1 MAAWRT
7 SFLMAAVLAALPITA
22 AQAQPACR
30 SGYVWREAFAHDYVC
45 VPPATRS
52 QAATD
57 NRQAGARRQP
67 GGGPYGPDTC
77 RQGYVWRDA
86 GPNDHVCVPPEVRAQ
101 AAADNRAAGTRVA
114 TGGAPPRPPA
124 DSGQRQ
130 ARTCTLYE
138 HRDYGGAHYTLRNGD
153 AFYMVRNPDPGV
165 GKSDGI
171 HRFIYEPSWNDKL
184 SSFKV
189 EGGCTL
195 TLWEHVNRGGHRF
208 TANRSYTFVGDGWN
222 DKASQADCS
231 CPGGANY

>member
-1 MAAWRT
+1 M
-7 SFLMAAVLAALPITA
+7 SLLVAAVFAALPITA

-30 SGYVWREAFAHDYVC
+30 SGYVWREAFAGDYVC

-57 NRQAGARRQP
+57 NRQAAARRQP

-77 RQGYVWRDA
+77 HQGYVWREA
-86 GPNDHVCVPPEVRAQ
+86 GPNDKVCVTPDVRAQ
-101 AAADNRAAGTRVA
+101 ASADNREAGARVA
-114 TGGAPPRPPA
+114 GRAPDPRPPDPRPPA
-124 DSGQRQ
+124 GGSQQ

-153 AFYMVRNPDPGV
+153 VMYMVRNPDPGV
-165 GKSDGI
+165 GTSDAI

-189 EGGCTL
+189 QGGCTL
-195 TLWEHVNRGGHRF
+195 TLWEHVNRGGHHF
-208 TANRSYTFVGDGWN
+208 SANKSYTFVGDGWN
-222 DKASQADCS
+222 DKTSQADCS

>member
-1 MAAWRT
+1 MSFSKIALIGAVVFAAW
-7 SFLMAAVLAALPITA
+7 PIA
-22 AQAQPACR
+22 PAQAQPACR
-30 SGYVWREAFAHDYVC
+30 SGYVWREAFAGDYVC

-52 QAATD
+52 QAAGD
-57 NRQAGARRQP
+57 NGQARARRQP
-67 GGGPYGPDTC
+67 GGAYGPDTC
-77 RQGYVWRDA
+77 VQGYLWREA
-86 GPNDHVCVPPEVRAQ
+86 GPNDHVCVTPDVRAQ
-101 AAADNRAAGTRVA
+101 AAADNRAAGTRVSGPA
-114 TGGAPPRPPA
+114 APPPRPP
-124 DSGQRQ
+124 DNSQKQ

-165 GKSDGI
+165 GRSDGI
-171 HRFIYEPSWNDKL
+171 HRFIYEPSWNDKVT
-184 SSFKV
+184 SFEV

-195 TLWEHVNRGGHRF
+195 TLWVHVNRGGHRF